1 MFVSKVLSEDSVEN
15 LCTLGRLVS
24 TGDDLSDVKYVM
36 PLSLAFTFNGR
47 LPGGSGLADSRMT
60 PF

>member
-36 PLSLAFTFNGR
+36 PLSLSLSLLTAIYQVDLGQ
-47 LPGGSGLADSRMT
+47 PIAE
-60 PF
+60 

>member
-36 PLSLAFTFNGR
+36 PLSL
-47 LPGGSGLADSRMT
+47 SR
-60 PF
+60 FHF